1 MDKWIVGR
9 GKGCD
14 IIVNFPTVSRSHVI
28 LRETGVDISLCDLC
42 STGGT
47 HVVRDGFWTSVRRAT
62 VAPDEPIRLG
72 DYKTTAREL
81 LSLAGFVMSTNAGNE
96 IDTKSSRLNF
106 NSRSAA

>member
-14 IIVNFPTVSRSHVI
+14 VIVNFPTVSRQHVV
-28 LRETGVDISLCDLC
+28 LREAGADIAMCDLT

-47 HVVRDGFWTSVRRAT
+47 HVMQDGRWTRVRRAA

-72 DYKTTAREL
+72 DYKTTARAL
-81 LSLAGFVMSTNAGNE
+81 LGAAGVDFAGKLSNE
-96 IDTKSSRLNF
+96 HTTMSSRNVF
-106 NSRSAA
+106 G

>member
-14 IIVNFPTVSRSHVI
+14 IVVNFPTVSRRHVV
-28 LRETGVDISLCDLC
+28 LREAGADVAVCDLT

-47 HVVRDGFWTSVRRAT
+47 HVMQDGRWTRVTRAA

-72 DYKTTAREL
+72 DYKTTARAL
-81 LSLAGFVMSTNAGNE
+81 LGAAGVEIAGKHGNE
-96 IDTKSSRLNF
+96 HTTMSSRNAF
-106 NSRSAA
+106 G